1 MKSSIWTSIAS
12 LGVLALMV
20 GAVAQAG
27 PPMTA
32 QCGDDQHPVACRAVV
47 IAAPAASLTMAVAD
61 TAALREHG
69 LMFRTSLQPHTGML
83 FVFPRESDSVEFWM
97 KNTLIPLDMVFV
109 DHNGVVTTVAADVP
123 ATTPSTPDAEI
134 PRRSGRAQYVLEL
147 RAGEAARDGLRPGVR
162 LRIPSVRAKD

>member
-61 TAALREHG
+61 TAALREH
-69 LMFRTSLQPHTGML
+69 GML